1 MCQLDNFVEMFFLNY
16 LIIKLTYSLVKNYLF
31 KVKCPLKIG
40 IESSTFKAYQ

>member
-1 MCQLDNFVEMFFLNY
+1 MSQLDNFVEMSFFNY
-16 LIIKLTYSLVKNYLF
+16 LIIKLTHYQILNYLF